1 MYEKEVTEIFHE
13 YGLQVGSCK
22 YSDVAF
28 SKDTSDYKTVLTTIV
43 PYWFE
48 PKQAHN
54 ISIYSILPDYH
65 IVVGEMLKSIC
76 EKLKAVF
83 PDNIFEPHVDVSP
96 VNEKKAAVLGG
107 LGFIGKNT
115 LLINEKYGSFLF
127 IGDICTDAEINL
139 NSSISKNSCKG
150 CDLCREACPGKALDE
165 GFCSEKCISFLTQ
178 KKGILTEEEKN
189 ILQRSDSVWGCDIC
203 ALACPHNRN
212 LQISE
217 YALKYE
223 DKMIY
228 NIDKELLD
236 SLSNGK
242 FKRKFSDRAFV
253 WRGIS
258 VLRRNLEILNARNEK
273 DPV

>member
-1 MYEKEVTEIFHE
+1 M
-13 YGLQVGSCK
+13 
-22 YSDVAF
+22 
-28 SKDTSDYKTVLTTIV
+28 
-43 PYWFE
+43 
-48 PKQAHN
+48 
-54 ISIYSILPDYH
+54 
-65 IVVGEMLKSIC
+65 
-76 EKLKAVF
+76 
-83 PDNIFEPHVDVSP
+83 
-96 VNEKKAAVLGG
+96 
-107 LGFIGKNT
+107 
-115 LLINEKYGSFLF
+115 
-127 IGDICTDAEINL
+127 
-139 NSSISKNSCKG
+139 
-150 CDLCREACPGKALDE
+150 
-165 GFCSEKCISFLTQ
+165 
-178 KKGILTEEEKN
+178 
-189 ILQRSDSVWGCDIC
+189 QRSDSVWGCDIC